1 MVWDQIEA
9 TPPHLTY
16 ILLPVFLISYA
27 LFASFIRN
35 RLHLSEP
42 PIALLFGIIVGPR
55 VLGWLTPIVCD
66 VNGCADKGAVG
77 GWGWGDEIL
86 QESTRI
92 IVGIQVFAV
101 GIELPKFYMAR
112 HWKSVAMMLGPVMTF
127 GWLICSLFV
136 YWIFKTDFRT
146 ALVVA
151 ACLTPTDPV
160 LAASII
166 GNSQFS
172 NRVPKRIKHMLSAE
186 AGCNDGISFPFLFIG
201 VYCLVES
208 TAVDVAKEWFLMT
221 ILWQCAFGILL
232 GMVIGIVANQ
242 VLKFST
248 NRKYID
254 EAGFTVFYLLLA
266 VMSIGFASIL
276 GTDDFLV
283 AFGCGYGFARDGW
296 FTKRTKET
304 HLPSIIDLL
313 LNSAMFVYLGTAIPW
328 HTFSPGTLTPDV
340 TPGRLVGFL
349 ILVLLFRRIPIVL
362 ATWKW
367 IPDIHTWTEALFCGH
382 FGPMGLGG
390 LFLAIEARAHLE
402 TGSSSPLP
410 HPPHYLHP
418 YTDKEKTI
426 MIIWPIVS
434 FIVFGSTLVHGLS
447 VLVLSVLSHF
457 TRPKDKR
464 AGLLAAETDPLDG
477 MVHGVGDGGSEPE
490 DESEVDE

>member
-1 MVWDQIEA
+1 MVWEVIEA
-9 TPPHLTY
+9 TPPHVTY
-16 ILLPVFLISYA
+16 ILIPLFLLSYA

-66 VNGCADKGAVG
+66 VTGCADKGAVG
-77 GWGWGDEIL
+77 GWEWGDEIL
-86 QESTRI
+86 QEATRV

-112 HWKSVAMMLGPVMTF
+112 HWRSVAMMLGPVMTF
-127 GWLICSLFV
+127 GWIVCSLLV
-136 YWIFKTDFRT
+136 YWLFKTDFRT

-186 AGCNDGISFPFLFIG
+186 ARCNDGISFPFLFIG
-201 VYCLVES
+201 LYCLTEI
-208 TAVDVAKEWFLMT
+208 TAADVAKEWFLMT

-232 GMVIGIVANQ
+232 GMVIGIASNQ
-242 VLKFST
+242 ILRFST
-248 NRKYID
+248 DRKYID

-266 VMSIGFASIL
+266 IFSVGCASIL

-296 FTKRTKET
+296 FTKRTQKT
-304 HLPSIIDLL
+304 HFPSIVDLL
-313 LNSAMFVYLGTAIPW
+313 LNSAMFVYLGAAIPW
-328 HTFSPGTLTPDV
+328 HLFSPGSITESV
-340 TPGRLVGFL
+340 TPGRLVAFL
-349 ILVLLFRRIPIVL
+349 VLVLLFRRIPIVL
-362 ATWKW
+362 ATYKW
-367 IPDIHTWTEALFCGH
+367 NPDIHTWTEALFCGH

-402 TGSSSPLP
+402 TGGSTPLS
-410 HPPHYLHP
+410 HPPAYLHP
-418 YTDKEKTI
+418 YTDKEKAI

-434 FIVFGSTLVHGLS
+434 FVVFGSTLVHGLS
-447 VLVLSVLSHF
+447 VLALSVASHF
-457 TRPKDKR
+457 SRDKENR

-490 DESEVDE
+490 DESDLEN